1 MIHNFEVTNERSG
14 KTRPLELDT
23 KTSIPDPAEI
33 NIIITQAFNIEPSG
47 DYSVNTRGKARRG
60 NITVYAS

>member
-1 MIHNFEVTNERSG
+1 MIYNFEVTNERSG
-14 KTRPLELDT
+14 DTKPLEFDT
-23 KTSIPDPAEI
+23 RTSIPDPAEI
-33 NIIITQAFNIEPSG
+33 DIIITQAFNMEPSG